1 MSVPVFLAYF
11 VEYVNRVR
19 VVKDLR
25 QNESGGNEGLLS
37 SREFRQCL
45 GFMLPLSLL
54 CFQGSEGPLRMA
66 MVMPSLIS
74 CSFVCASHYH
84 GGDTRTI

>member
-25 QNESGGNEGLLS
+25 QNES